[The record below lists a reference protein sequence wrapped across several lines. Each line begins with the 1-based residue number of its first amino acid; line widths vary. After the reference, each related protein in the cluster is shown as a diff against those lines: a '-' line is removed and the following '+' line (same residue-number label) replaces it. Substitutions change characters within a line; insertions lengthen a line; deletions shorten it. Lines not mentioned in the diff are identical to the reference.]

1 MKTFALICLFVASG
15 VPALADPDVA
25 IDKCVLN
32 YVTKG
37 SDDVLGY
44 GMAFT
49 NNTHHVITAIRVNF
63 IFETQFNEVLGN
75 QLQTDTGEF
84 TPGVQVDHT
93 ERDTT
98 RDSALSGGSI
108 SLGSILS
115 SARRGGSKEP
125 YWQVANPSKEPISSM
140 KVACELDAVSFQ
152 DGTVWMAPQKP

>member
-1 MKTFALICLFVASG
+1 MKTIFLAGLLVASAT
-15 VPALADPDVA
+15 PALADPNVS

-44 GMAFT
+44 GLAFT

-63 IFETQFNEVLGN
+63 VFETQFNEVLGN
-75 QLQTDTGEF
+75 TLQTDSGEF
-84 TPGVQVDHT
+84 TPGVEIDHT

-98 RDSALSGGSI
+98 KEAALGGI
-108 SLGSILS
+108 SLGGLLA
-115 SARRGGSKEP
+115 SARHGGSKEP

>member
-1 MKTFALICLFVASG
+1 MRTLFLAGLFVAIAS
-15 VPALADPDVA
+15 PALADPDIA
-25 IDKCVLN
+25 INKCILN

-44 GMAFT
+44 GVAFT
-49 NNTHHVITAIRVNF
+49 NNTHHVVTAIRVNF

-75 QLQTDTGEF
+75 TLQTDAGEF
-84 TPGVQVDHT
+84 TPGVEIDHT

-98 RDSALSGGSI
+98 KDSALNGGI
-108 SLGSILS
+108 SLGGLLS
-115 SARRGGSKEP
+115 SARHGGSKEP

-140 KVACELDAVSFQ
+140 KVSCEIDAVSFA